1 MDDPQRPDQF
11 RAGDPH
17 DAQGAGRQFAA
28 DRRLG
33 KQRDPGV
40 DLHRPLDRL
49 DVVELHHD
57 LGLGVVTGQ
66 GPVELVADDEVA
78 VEADHARA
86 AQLAEAHLDA
96 VRQRVA
102 GCTDEHDRLLPPRL
116 RLQRARAAR
125 VADDA
130 DVGLPLLDRLDDA
143 IGVEVFETDV
153 GLGVPAHELLHVA
166 AHVVEAD
173 GVDRRHAHA
182 ARDLV
187 MQRPDRIHQ
196 RIIAGDDLPAAVIEH
211 LPLAGRRQGPLGPLD
226 EPHAEL

>member
-1 MDDPQRPDQF
+1 MR
-11 RAGDPH
+11 
-17 DAQGAGRQFAA
+17 
-28 DRRLG
+28 
-33 KQRDPGV
+33 
-40 DLHRPLDRL
+40 
-49 DVVELHHD
+49 
-57 LGLGVVTGQ
+57 
-66 GPVELVADDEVA
+66 
-78 VEADHARA
+78 
-86 AQLAEAHLDA
+86 HLDA

-102 GCTDEHDRLLPPRL
+102 GCTDEHDRLLPPRF
-116 RLQRARAAR
+116 RLKRARAAR

-153 GLGVPAHELLHVA
+153 GLGVPAHELLHVT

-196 RIIAGDDLPAAVIEH
+196 RIVAGDDLPAAVIER
-211 LPLAGRRQGPLGPLD
+211 LPLAGRRQGPFGPLD
-226 EPHAEL
+226 EPHAELRLQLPDDLAGGRLRHAVVLGRAGEAPPGDDVAEDRERLEVHVIRRRWPRRTPHPWINKTNAAAMQHSQNE